1 MVVSI
6 VSEIHAFCMGEVST
20 IMQRK
25 VAVMLF
31 KQKVEKLLDLQEEV
45 PESIEEEKQNMIQ
58 LAVQLILDD
67 ISNSKCK
74 LGIAYPAVTAVDID
88 LLLEG

>member
-1 MVVSI
+1 
-6 VSEIHAFCMGEVST
+6 MGKVST

-31 KQKVEKLLDLQEEV
+31 KQNVEKLLDLQEEV

-58 LAVQLILDD
+58 LVVQLILDD

-74 LGIAYPAVTAVDID
+74 LDIVYPAVTAVDID